1 MEENYEI
8 HKEPKYTMRWLAI
21 QTVFVIGISYVLALI
36 AGLIDSFAV
45 GRQEMG
51 LLPETRYEFVSQS
64 TDYCFAVIAIT
75 CMSLMLIEVA
85 FRKGINFLQYG
96 LIACAL
102 CLFNLL
108 LLAMAEKMPFWM
120 AYAVVSV
127 MTITLISFFVWGLTK
142 KRKATLI
149 STIIL
154 AVEYSLI
161 LLLVYMG
168 TMALL
173 IGSLLLFVLIAVAMY
188 FTLKLK
194 VENEELVLK

>member
-149 STIIL
+149 STVIL

>member
-127 MTITLISFFVWGLTK
+127 MTITLISFFVWGLTNR
-142 KRKATLI
+142 RKATLI
-149 STIIL
+149 STVIL
-154 AVEYSLI
+154 AVE
-161 LLLVYMG
+161 
-168 TMALL
+168 
-173 IGSLLLFVLIAVAMY
+173 
-188 FTLKLK
+188 
-194 VENEELVLK
+194 